1 MVIAELHAAGSAIE
15 SGAIY
20 SNRGILHHGQECS
33 CDFATKWMLP
43 CKHQFIADSENGYL
57 TEERLGDI
65 VSTFEECGMEVYEK
79 RGWVLVPSEKTEV
92 SEFAFR
98 FLF

>member
-20 SNRGILHHGQECS
+20 SNRGILHRGQECS
-33 CDFATKWMLP
+33 CDFAAKWMLP

-65 VSTFEECGMEVYEK
+65 VSTCGMEVYEK
-79 RGWVLVPSEKTEV
+79 RGWVLVQSEKPAV